1 VTQTSL
7 PAPAVTWLS
16 TGLTFVGLLPCVV
29 VGDHEGLER
38 FETRYAWNGDNAL
51 AYQIVGDGPVDLVYL
66 QGVLSNV
73 ELNWEHPACARFL
86 RDLSRFSRLIV
97 TDRRG
102 LGCSERFTPAD
113 IPPIETLVD
122 DLRAVLDA
130 AECERPALFATDDCG
145 FIAMPFAAT
154 HPDRVAALIL
164 YGADPTWMKSDEIPW
179 GSTEEEIQEANVES
193 IVQSIPGYEGW
204 WRRHNPSLSVDDR
217 ELAWCL
223 KFTRV
228 SVAPGGALADGWRFG
243 QTDVRG
249 ILPAIQIPT
258 LVLVRPEHEWD
269 TQSGGYLASHIRTA
283 RRVNV
288 PGLDDFPWVAQPD
301 TIVREVERFLASVLA
316 EEADLDRVLATVLFT
331 DIVGSTERVA
341 ELGDAGWRD
350 LVERHHATVRALLAR
365 YRGRELDTAGDGFFA
380 SFDGPARAVRCA
392 EAVVEAVK
400 PLGIE
405 IRAGVHTGEVE
416 KIGDKVGGIAVS
428 IGARIGAMARAS
440 EVLVSQTVKD
450 LVAGSGLAF
459 EDRGEH
465 ALQGV
470 PGGWR
475 IYALAA

>member
-1 VTQTSL
+1 M
-7 PAPAVTWLS
+7 LS
-16 TGLTFVGLLPCVV
+16 V
-29 VGDHEGLER
+29 ER
-38 FETRYAWNGDNAL
+38 PDIRYAWNGDASL
-51 AYQIVGDGPVDLVYL
+51 AYQVVGDGPVDLVYL

-73 ELNWEHPACARFL
+73 VLNWEHPRFARFL
-86 RDLSRFSRLIV
+86 RQLSGFTRLIV

-130 AECERPALFATDDCG
+130 AECERPVLFATDDCG

-154 HPDRVAALIL
+154 YPDRVAALIL
-164 YGADPTWMKSDEIPW
+164 YGADPTWRKSDETPW
-179 GSTEEEIQEANVES
+179 GATEEEMRES
-193 IVQSIPGYEGW
+193 SEQICRDFALW
-204 WRRHNPSLSVDDR
+204 WPRHNPSLTVDAR

-223 KFTRV
+223 KYTRV
-228 SVAPGGALADGWRFG
+228 SVTPGGCLADGWRFG

-249 ILPAIQIPT
+249 ILSAIQIPT
-258 LVLVRPEHEWD
+258 LVLVRTAHEWD

-283 RRVNV
+283 RRVDV
-288 PGLDDFPWVAQPD
+288 PGLDDFPWVGHPD
-301 TIVREVERFLASVLA
+301 AIVREVERFLASVRA

-365 YRGRELDTAGDGFFA
+365 YRGREIDTAGDGFFA

-392 EAVVEAVK
+392 QAAVEAVR

-416 KIGDKVGGIAVS
+416 TIGDKVGGIAVS
-428 IGARIGAMARAS
+428 IGARVGAMAHPS
-440 EVLVSQTVKD
+440 EVLVSQTVND
-450 LVAGSGLAF
+450 LVAGSGLVL

-465 ALQGV
+465 ILRGV
-470 PGGWR
+470 PGAWR
-475 IYALAA
+475 VFAATPGSEG